1 MEIKLKAS
9 KTRPWLICAICC
21 LIFLFSNGVVSS
33 SFNTTMAYI
42 KDEFQLSASQASMVT
57 SMRSL
62 TASFC
67 LAFLLLG
74 YKGKISIKPVIL
86 IALVSAIAAW
96 IVFANAKDYKM
107 LIVGSLLLGI
117 CFGFAGGSVITPIIR
132 NWFITHR
139 AFALG
144 IVTASTGLANIIF
157 PQFIKLVVASYSL
170 QTVFYCIAGMF
181 AVTLLIA
188 IFFLHEEPVKVGYYP
203 LGGENL
209 ASQGENN
216 APVVFKENSEYAPD
230 WKCQV
235 FMVIF
240 IFCLSM
246 FNYSAWANFT
256 LLFTGVGW
264 EKADVANL
272 MSMCGLFLMITKSG
286 YGFISDKF
294 SVRKS
299 GWVFFLACFVSMVL
313 CGLFA
318 DVKNM
323 ALITAVFMIYCV
335 GGIFSGVS
343 LGVYAME
350 FSTRENTKYL
360 SAIYY
365 LLFNVFNL
373 ITVNIMGAI
382 AEHNNGDYRPAYLV
396 CAGLT
401 VVGFICVKLAYSISM
416 NNKKKQIAQ
425 EAEKA

>member
-1 MEIKLKAS
+1 MTTNLKVS
-9 KTRPWLICAICC
+9 KSRPWLICLLCC
-21 LIFLFSNGVVSS
+21 IIFLFSNGVVSS

-42 KDEFQLSASQASMVT
+42 KDEFQLTAAQASMVT

-74 YKGKISIKPVIL
+74 YKGKIGLKPVIL
-86 IALVSAIAAW
+86 VALTSATAAW
-96 IVFANAKDYKM
+96 IVFAFAKTYSM
-107 LIVGSLLLGI
+107 LIVGSLLLGV

-132 NWFITHR
+132 NWFIQNR

-157 PQFIKLVVASYSL
+157 PQFIKGIVASHSL
-170 QTVFYCIAGMF
+170 QTVFFCIAAMF
-181 AVTLLIA
+181 ALLIVVA
-188 IFFLHEEPVKVGYYP
+188 VFFLHEDPVKVGYYP
-203 LGGENL
+203 LGGEN
-209 ASQGENN
+209 AVEESNS
-216 APVVFKENSEYAPD
+216 AVVTFKESLEYAPD

-235 FMVIF
+235 LMAIF

-299 GWVFFLACFVSMVL
+299 GWVFFLCCFISMIL

-318 DVKNM
+318 AVQNM
-323 ALITAVFMIYCV
+323 VLITVIFMIYCV

-360 SAIYY
+360 SAVYY
-365 LLFNVFNL
+365 LMFNVFNL

-382 AEHNNGDYRPAYLV
+382 AEFNNGDYRPAYLV
-396 CAGLT
+396 CAALT
-401 VVGFICVKLAYSISM
+401 VVGFVCVNMAYRISM
-416 NNKKKQIAQ
+416 NNRKKLDAAAADKT
-425 EAEKA
+425 